1 MTSISQNFPNPFNPT
16 TKITY
21 TIPEKSFVQLKV
33 FDPFGKEVAVLVNES
48 KEAGNYEVEFNA
60 GNLASGIY
68 FYQLRTIN
76 FISTKKMLVVK

>member
-21 TIPEKSFVQLKV
+21 TILEKSFVQLKV
-33 FDPFGKEVAVLVNES
+33 YDPFGKEVAVLINES

-68 FYQLRTIN
+68 FYQLRTNN

>member
-21 TIPEKSFVQLKV
+21 TILEKSFVQLKV
-33 FDPFGKEVAVLVNES
+33 YDPFGKEVAVLVNES

-60 GNLASGIY
+60 WNLASGIY

>member
-33 FDPFGKEVAVLVNES
+33 YDPFGKEVAVLINES

-60 GNLASGIY
+60 GNLPSGVY
-68 FYQLRTIN
+68 FYRMKAGKFSKTRKFLLI
-76 FISTKKMLVVK
+76 K